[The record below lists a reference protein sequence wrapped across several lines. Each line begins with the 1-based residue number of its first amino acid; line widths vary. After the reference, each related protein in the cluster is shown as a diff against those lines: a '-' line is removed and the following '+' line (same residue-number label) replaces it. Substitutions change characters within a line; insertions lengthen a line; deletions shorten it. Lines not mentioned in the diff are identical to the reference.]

1 MCAYIN
7 LHLVCQDVEYHRL
20 FLFFAAGKGKGSQEG
35 QLSSL
40 WSRSVGSVVV

>member
-20 FLFFAAGKGKGSQEG
+20 FLFCSWERERQPG
-35 QLSSL
+35 
-40 WSRSVGSVVV
+40 RSIV

>member
-20 FLFFAAGKGKGSQEG
+20 FLFLQLGKGKAAGKVNCLVSG
-35 QLSSL
+35 QGQWVL
-40 WSRSVGSVVV
+40 